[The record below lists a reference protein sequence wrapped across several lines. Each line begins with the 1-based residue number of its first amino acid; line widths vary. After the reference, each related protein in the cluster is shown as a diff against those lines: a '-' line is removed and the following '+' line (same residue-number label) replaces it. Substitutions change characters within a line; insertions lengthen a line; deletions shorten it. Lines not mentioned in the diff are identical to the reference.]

1 MMTPEKSEQKASARE
16 RALTAA
22 EELIETKGYVNMTA
36 RAIAK
41 NAGISVGTLYHHFPR
56 GKMEII
62 LVIGEKYSQMLELS
76 EFLADPKADVRAWL
90 RKDLEL
96 NQKKKAFLTAIEIE
110 LMSRPDELQ
119 ALIRENIKDRKE
131 TQKAMLQAYQM
142 MGRFAG
148 KKVSIE
154 KAKQM
159 QLVLKTL
166 MRRHIILG
174 SHFGSDEDFIDLFLK
189 IARTLAED

>member
-1 MMTPEKSEQKASARE
+1 MTPKNPEQKASARE

-22 EELIETKGYVNMTA
+22 EELIETKGYVNVTA

-41 NAGISVGTLYHHFPR
+41 NAEISVGTLYHHFPR

-62 LVIGEKYSQMLELS
+62 LVIGEKYSEMLELS

-142 MGRFAG
+142 MERFAG

-154 KAKQM
+154 KAKKM
-159 QLVLKTL
+159 QLVLKAL
-166 MRRHIILG
+166 MRRHIVLG
-174 SHFGSDEDFIDLFLK
+174 SHFGSDDVFIDLFLK